1 MLQTVVNMATGFAA
15 EFWVVLAA
23 MAPYLLFGFL
33 VAGFLSIFISADT
46 VEEHLG
52 GGGFLPV
59 LKAAAFGVP
68 LPLCS
73 CGVIPVAASL
83 RRHGASRGATTAFM
97 LSTPQTGVDSILV
110 TYSLLGPVFAVFRP
124 VMALISG
131 ILGGTVVSLVAKE
144 DSHDKGPVIRCTDE
158 CCMPKGRGGRIVRA
172 LRYGFRT
179 LPRDIS
185 KALLVG
191 LVIAGAISAIVPKDF
206 FGDVFGKGILQ
217 ILVMMA
223 LGIPVYV
230 CATASVPVA
239 AALIAH
245 AGVSPGAAMAFLIT
259 GPATNAATI
268 ATVWKTMGKRTAF
281 FYLLTVA
288 VTAFGS
294 AVFLDYGFPD
304 LAKGV
309 QTMFTGHVHE
319 HGASTW
325 GFAFDVASV
334 AALLGV
340 LGVALFKPTLGRIS
354 GPVMPDACK
363 DHDHEHVHD
372 HVHET
377 LTFAVEG
384 MTCSHCVETVTRAL
398 SRSPGVESANVDL
411 DAKTAVVHGHDLDAH
426 ALARAVESVG
436 YKITSGLS

>member
-1 MLQTVVNMATGFAA
+1 M
-15 EFWVVLAA
+15 
-23 MAPYLLFGFL
+23 
-33 VAGFLSIFISADT
+33 
-46 VEEHLG
+46 VERHLG
-52 GGGFLPV
+52 GGGLLPI

-83 RRHGASRGATTAFM
+83 RRHGASRGATTAF
-97 LSTPQTGVDSILV
+97 LISTPQTGVDSILV

-131 ILGGTVVSLVAKE
+131 LLGGAVVSLVSKE
-144 DSHDKGPVIRCTDE
+144 NPRDKGPVIRCTDE
-158 CCMPKGRGGRIVRA
+158 CCMPKGKGGRIVRA

-191 LVIAGAISAIVPKDF
+191 LVIAGAISAVVPKDF

-223 LGIPVYV
+223 VGIPVYV

-294 AVFLDYGFPD
+294 AVFLDYGFPE
-304 LAKGV
+304 LADSV
-309 QTMFTGHVHE
+309 RAMFTGHVHE
-319 HGASTW
+319 HGPSSW
-325 GFAFDVASV
+325 MFYLELASV
-334 AALLGV
+334 VALLAV
-340 LGVALFKPTLGRIS
+340 LGVALLKPTLGRIS
-354 GPVMPDACK
+354 GPVVPDACK
-363 DHDHEHVHD
+363 NHDQEHGHD
-372 HVHET
+372 HVHQT
-377 LTFAVEG
+377 LAFAVEG

-398 SRSPGVESANVDL
+398 SHSPGVESAEVDL
-411 DAKTAVVHGHDLDAH
+411 DAKTAVVHGHDLDSA
-426 ALARAVESVG
+426 ALARAVGEVG
-436 YKITSGLS
+436 

>member
-158 CCMPKGRGGRIVRA
+158 CCMPKGRGGR
-172 LRYGFRT
+172 
-179 LPRDIS
+179 
-185 KALLVG
+185 
-191 LVIAGAISAIVPKDF
+191 
-206 FGDVFGKGILQ
+206 
-217 ILVMMA
+217 
-223 LGIPVYV
+223 
-230 CATASVPVA
+230 
-239 AALIAH
+239 
-245 AGVSPGAAMAFLIT
+245 PGAAL
-259 GPATNAATI
+259 
-268 ATVWKTMGKRTAF
+268 
-281 FYLLTVA
+281 
-288 VTAFGS
+288 
-294 AVFLDYGFPD
+294 
-304 LAKGV
+304 
-309 QTMFTGHVHE
+309 
-319 HGASTW
+319 
-325 GFAFDVASV
+325 
-334 AALLGV
+334 
-340 LGVALFKPTLGRIS
+340 RIS
-354 GPVMPDACK
+354 HA
-363 DHDHEHVHD
+363 
-372 HVHET
+372 
-377 LTFAVEG
+377 
-384 MTCSHCVETVTRAL
+384 
-398 SRSPGVESANVDL
+398 SA
-411 DAKTAVVHGHDLDAH
+411 
-426 ALARAVESVG
+426 
-436 YKITSGLS
+436 

>member
-1 MLQTVVNMATGFAA
+1 
-15 EFWVVLAA
+15 
-23 MAPYLLFGFL
+23 
-33 VAGFLSIFISADT
+33 
-46 VEEHLG
+46 
-52 GGGFLPV
+52 
-59 LKAAAFGVP
+59 
-68 LPLCS
+68 
-73 CGVIPVAASL
+73 
-83 RRHGASRGATTAFM
+83 
-97 LSTPQTGVDSILV
+97 
-110 TYSLLGPVFAVFRP
+110 
-124 VMALISG
+124 
-131 ILGGTVVSLVAKE
+131 VAKE